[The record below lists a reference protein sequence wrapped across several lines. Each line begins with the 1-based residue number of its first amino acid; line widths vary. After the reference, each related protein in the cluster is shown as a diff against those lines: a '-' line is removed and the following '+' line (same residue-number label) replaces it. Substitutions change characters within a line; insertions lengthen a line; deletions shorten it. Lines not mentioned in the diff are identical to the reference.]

1 MPVPFHWYL
10 ILSALLFACG
20 VVGVLISRN
29 IIVLLMGVEVMLNGA
44 NLALVAAAR
53 KWGMADGLVY
63 VFIVMTVAA
72 AEAAVGL
79 ALVIAIYR
87 QKKTMNIDDLN
98 LLKG

>member
-20 VVGVLISRN
+20 TVGVLISRN
-29 IIVLLMGVEVMLNGA
+29 VIVLLMGIEVMLNGA

-53 KWGMADGLVY
+53 KWAQADGLVY

-79 ALVIAIYR
+79 ALVIAVFR
-87 QKKTMNIDDLN
+87 HTKSVNIDELN

>member
-10 ILSALLFACG
+10 ILSGLLFAVG
-20 VVGVLISRN
+20 AAGVLTTRN
-29 IIVLLMGVEVMLNGA
+29 VIVLLMGVEVMLNGA

-53 KWGMADGLVY
+53 HWGLADGLVY

-79 ALVIAIYR
+79 ALVIAVYR
-87 QKKTMNIDDLN
+87 KTRSLNVDDLN